1 MYKNIKRRE
10 YIKAFYYKNHW
21 TFIIAIISIITT
33 GILDV
38 MIAML
43 IQKVMDAAVDGSFG
57 ELINTIWITLAF
69 MAMLFLSLMITRWA
83 KFKFIRNGMC
93 QYKNKVFEDI
103 TKKNISSF
111 LSENT
116 GSYISV
122 LTNDATSIENNYLT
136 GILGIVECIFTFTGA
151 IVLMLWY
158 SWSMTLVVILLSLL
172 PLLLS
177 LLTGN
182 RLAEKEKQ
190 VSQENESFVGMVKDL
205 LGGFT
210 VIKSFRAEGQV
221 MKQFSNRNHSLEDT
235 KCRRKREE
243 QLISIFSILLG
254 FAAQMGI
261 FVYGA
266 YLSINGQI
274 TAGVVIA
281 FVQLMN
287 HVLNPIRQLPPLL
300 ANLKAAIALIDKMA
314 QYTQNNVDA
323 DGTEAIE
330 DVGRGIELSNVSF
343 SYDGEHEVLK
353 GVSQTFE
360 KGKSY
365 AIVGASGSGKST
377 MLNLLL
383 GSSPN
388 YKGSI
393 RIDGRELRNIK
404 KDCLY
409 DVISIIQQSVFIFD
423 SSIEENICMY
433 KSFDEEEIKDAIR
446 RSGLEKLIQ
455 EKGRDYHCGENGA
468 HLSGGERQ
476 RISIAR
482 CLLRKA
488 SVLLMDEATAA
499 LDPETASKVTNA
511 ILDIEGLTRIIVTHK
526 LEENIL
532 KRFDKIVVVKNG
544 TIVESGSFQELL
556 QNRQYFYL
564 LFNVEMLSA

>member
-1 MYKNIKRRE
+1 MKEKRRE
-10 YIKAFYYKNHW
+10 YIKAFYYKNHMS
-21 TFIIAIISIITT
+21 FIISITSIIAT
-33 GILDV
+33 GLLDI
-38 MIAML
+38 MLAML
-43 IQKVMDAAVDGSFG
+43 LQKVMDAAVDGSFR
-57 ELINTIWITLAF
+57 ELTNTIWVTFTYLLLF
-69 MAMLFLSLMITRWA
+69 FLSLMTLRWA
-83 KFKFIRNGMC
+83 KFRFIRNGMC

-122 LTNDATSIENNYLT
+122 LTNDATSIETNYLT
-136 GILGIVECIFTFTGA
+136 GMLDIVDCIFMFTSA
-151 IVLMLWY
+151 ILLMLWY

-172 PLLLS
+172 PMLLA

-190 VSQENESFVGMVKDL
+190 VSHENESFVGMVKDL
-205 LGGFT
+205 LEGFT
-210 VIKSFRAEGQV
+210 VIKSFKAEEQV
-221 MKQFSNRNHSLEDT
+221 MKQFLSHNHSLEDT

-243 QLISIFSILLG
+243 QLISTFSILLG

-266 YLSINGQI
+266 YLSINGKI

-287 HVLNPIRQLPPLL
+287 HVLNPIRQFPPLL

-323 DGTEAIE
+323 DGTDVIE
-330 DVGRGIELSNVSF
+330 EVGRGIEFTDVHF
-343 SYDGEHEVLK
+343 AYDGDHEVLK

-365 AIVGASGSGKST
+365 AIVRASGSGKST

-383 GSSPN
+383 GSFQD

-393 RIDGRELRNIK
+393 SIDGKELRNIK

-409 DVISIIQQSVFIFD
+409 DVISIIQQNVFIFD
-423 SSIEENICMY
+423 SSIEENISMY
-433 KSFDEEEIKDAIR
+433 KSFKEDEIKDAIR
-446 RSGLEKLIQ
+446 RSGLENLIQ
-455 EKGRDYHCGENGA
+455 VKGRDYHCGENGVN
-468 HLSGGERQ
+468 LSGGERQ

-488 SVLLMDEATAA
+488 SVLLMDEATAS
-499 LDPETASKVTNA
+499 LDPETASKVINA
-511 ILDIEGLTRIIVTHK
+511 ILDIEGLTRIIITHK
-526 LEENIL
+526 LDESIL
-532 KRFDKIVVVKNG
+532 RRFDEIVVVKNG
-544 TIVESGSFQELL
+544 TIVERGSFKELL
-556 QNRQYFYL
+556 ENRQYFYS
-564 LFNVEMLSA
+564 LFNVEILSV

>member
-1 MYKNIKRRE
+1 MKEKRRE
-10 YIKAFYYKNHW
+10 YIRAFYDKNHI
-21 TFIIAIISIITT
+21 TFIIAIISVIVT
-33 GILDV
+33 GLLDV

-43 IQKVMDAAVDGSFG
+43 LQKVMDAAVDGSF
-57 ELINTIWITLAF
+57 EKLINTIWMTLAF
-69 MAMLFLSLMITRWA
+69 LVCLFISLMASRWA

-116 GSYISV
+116 GGYISV
-122 LTNDATSIENNYLT
+122 LTNDATSIETNYLT
-136 GILGIVECIFTFTGA
+136 GILEIIDCIFMFTGA
-151 IVLMLWY
+151 IVLMFWY
-158 SWSMTLVVILLSLL
+158 SWSMTLVVILISLL
-172 PLLLS
+172 PLLFS

-190 VSQENESFVGMVKDL
+190 VSRENESFVSMVKDL

-210 VIKSFRAEGQV
+210 VIKSFRAEKQV
-221 MKQFSNRNHSLEDT
+221 MKQFLHHNRSLEDT
-235 KCRRKREE
+235 KCKRKREE

-287 HVLNPIRQLPPLL
+287 HILNPIRQLPPLL
-300 ANLKAAIALIDKMA
+300 ANFKAATALIDKMA
-314 QYTQNNVDA
+314 QYTQNNVDV
-323 DGTEAIE
+323 DGTEVIE
-330 DVGRGIELSNVSF
+330 DVGRGIEF
-343 SYDGEHEVLK
+343 SDVHFAYDGEHEVLK

-383 GSSPN
+383 GSSPD

-393 RIDGRELRNIK
+393 RIDGRELRNVK

-409 DVISIIQQSVFIFD
+409 DVISIIQQNVFIFD
-423 SSIEENICMY
+423 SSIEENISMY
-433 KSFDEEEIKDAIR
+433 KSFEEEEIKDAIR
-446 RSGLEKLIQ
+446 RSGLENLVH

-468 HLSGGERQ
+468 NLSGGERQ

-482 CLLRKA
+482 CLLRKS

-532 KRFDKIVVVKNG
+532 RRFDEIVVVKNG
-544 TIVESGSFQELL
+544 TIVERGSFQKLL
-556 QNRQYFYL
+556 ENRQYFYS

>member
-1 MYKNIKRRE
+1 MKEKRKE
-10 YIKAFYYKNHW
+10 YIKAFYYKNHM
-21 TFIIAIISIITT
+21 TFIITIMSVIVT
-33 GILDV
+33 GLLDV
-38 MIAML
+38 MLAML
-43 IQKVMDAAVDGSFG
+43 LQKVMDAAVDGSFA
-57 ELINTIWITLAF
+57 ELIHTIWVTLAF
-69 MAMLFLSLMITRWA
+69 LVLLFLSLMTLRWA

-122 LTNDATSIENNYLT
+122 LTNDATSIETNYLT
-136 GILGIVECIFTFTGA
+136 GILNIVECIFMFTSA

-158 SWSMTLVVILLSLL
+158 SWSMTLVVIILSIL
-172 PLLLS
+172 PLLLAF
-177 LLTGN
+177 LTGN

-190 VSQENESFVGMVKDL
+190 VSCENESFVGMVKDL

-221 MKQFSNRNHSLEDT
+221 MKQFINRNHSLEDT
-235 KCRRKREE
+235 KCKRKREE
-243 QLISIFSILLG
+243 QLISIFSMVLG

-266 YLSINGQI
+266 YLSISGLI

-300 ANLKAAIALIDKMA
+300 ANLKAAMALIDKMA
-314 QYTQNNVDA
+314 QYTQSNVDT
-323 DGTEAIE
+323 DGTDVID
-330 DVGRGIELSNVSF
+330 DVGRGIEFADVHF
-343 SYDGEHEVLK
+343 AYDGDHEVLK

-383 GSSPN
+383 GSSPK

-409 DVISIIQQSVFIFD
+409 DVISIIQQNVFIFD
-423 SSIEENICMY
+423 SSIEENISMY
-433 KSFDEEEIKDAIR
+433 KSFEEEEIKDAIR
-446 RSGLEKLIQ
+446 RSGLENLIQ

-468 HLSGGERQ
+468 NLSGGERQ

-482 CLLRKA
+482 CLLRKS

-511 ILDIEGLTRIIVTHK
+511 ILDIEGLTRIIITHK

-532 KRFDKIVVVKNG
+532 RRFDEIVVVKNG
-544 TIVESGSFQELL
+544 TIVERGSFQKLL
-556 QNRQYFYL
+556 ENRQYFYS
-564 LFNVEMLSA
+564 LFNVEMPPA

>member
-1 MYKNIKRRE
+1 MVKKQRE
-10 YIKAFYYKNHW
+10 YIKAFYYKNHV
-21 TFIIAIISIITT
+21 TFIISIISVIAT
-33 GILDV
+33 GLLDV
-38 MIAML
+38 MLAML
-43 IQKVMDAAVDGSFG
+43 LQKVMDAAVDGSFV
-57 ELINTIWITLAF
+57 ELINTIWVILAF
-69 MAMLFLSLMITRWA
+69 LLLLFLSLMTLRWA

-122 LTNDATSIENNYLT
+122 LTNDATSIETNYLT
-136 GILGIVECIFTFTGA
+136 GILEIINCTFMFTSA

-172 PLLLS
+172 PMILALF
-177 LLTGN
+177 TGN
-182 RLAEKEKQ
+182 RLVEKEKQ
-190 VSQENESFVGMVKDL
+190 VSRENESFVGMTKDL

-210 VIKSFRAEGQV
+210 VIKSFRAEEQV
-221 MKQFSNRNHSLEDT
+221 MKQFLNRNNSLEDT
-235 KCRRKREE
+235 KCKRKREE
-243 QLISIFSILLG
+243 QLISTFSILFG

-266 YLSINGQI
+266 YLSIKGQI

-300 ANLKAAIALIDKMA
+300 ANIKAAAALIDKMA
-314 QYTQNNVDA
+314 QYTQNNVDE

-330 DVGRGIELSNVSF
+330 DVGSGIEF
-343 SYDGEHEVLK
+343 SDVHFAYDGSYEVLK

-360 KGKSY
+360 KSKSY
-365 AIVGASGSGKST
+365 AIVGGSGSGKST

-383 GSSPN
+383 GSSQS

-393 RIDGRELRNIK
+393 SVDGRELRNIK

-409 DVISIIQQSVFIFD
+409 DAISIIQQNVFIFD
-423 SSIEENICMY
+423 SSVEENISMY
-433 KSFDEEEIKDAIR
+433 KNFDEDEIKDAIR
-446 RSGLEKLIQ
+446 RSGLESLIQ
-455 EKGRDYHCGENGA
+455 EKGRAYLCGENGA
-468 HLSGGERQ
+468 HLSGGEKQ

-482 CLLRKA
+482 CLLRRS

-499 LDPETASKVTNA
+499 LDAETANKVTNA

-532 KRFDKIVVVKNG
+532 RRFDEIVVVKNG
-544 TIVESGSFQELL
+544 IIEERGSLEQLL
-556 QNRQYFYL
+556 ENKGYFYSM
-564 LFNVEMLSA
+564 FNVEILSA